1 MYTGEQETVNSN
13 QSISGLFN
21 QQGFIGPFDLL
32 DEETI
37 DPFYK
42 RCLGHIPN
50 YLLSNVLF
58 RHAAVRSMAEF
69 AANPAF
75 IQQIIPLLG
84 PDILLWGSQLIC
96 QKPKK
101 KKRFHVDA
109 EFSTIDGVAV
119 WLGLRNVV
127 PEKTLFLISGSHRIA
142 ASPQEIAEHRSLDL
156 SDGVA
161 IEKAA
166 RELNPDSRLIALDI
180 KDGQYV
186 IFHGRLWHGAS
197 NSTSQSRYALNFRY
211 AKPDKVVRISKDGNL
226 PVANWSNQKP
236 PCILINGQDNFGK
249 NKLIDPRSINMA
261 RSLLNGYCLQLPGN
275 AIQKT
280 LDKLRKLR
288 TGV

>member
-1 MYTGEQETVNSN
+1 MYTGTQETVNSN

-142 ASPQEIAEHRSLDL
+142 ASPQEIAELPVPGSERWRGHRKS
-156 SDGVA
+156 SKR
-161 IEKAA
+161 IE
-166 RELNPDSRLIALDI
+166 SRLPSDSPGY
-180 KDGQYV
+180 K
-186 IFHGRLWHGAS
+186 GRAVCYFSW
-197 NSTSQSRYALNFRY
+197 
-211 AKPDKVVRISKDGNL
+211 KV
-226 PVANWSNQKP
+226 
-236 PCILINGQDNFGK
+236 
-249 NKLIDPRSINMA
+249 MA
-261 RSLLNGYCLQLPGN
+261 RSFQQHQSVKVCTQLPVCKAG
-275 AIQKT
+275 
-280 LDKLRKLR
+280 
-288 TGV
+288 